1 LNATYFRF
9 EQPWFLL
16 LAVLPPLFWLCARRF
31 HNPPAIRFAAARIF
45 EKSAM
50 IRRSWRK
57 VVENSFYYLG
67 CTALIVALA
76 RPQLGTATNQMRT
89 EGIDIMILLDVS
101 LSMLSED
108 YEIGSQRASRLEVV
122 KEVTG
127 KFISGRTNDRIGL
140 IIFSGRAYVVSPLTL
155 DHSWLVEN
163 LARLS
168 IRRSGDQTAIGSSF
182 VEDGTAIGSALVTA
196 ASRLQDKHA
205 KTRVIVLLTDGDN
218 NAGKIP
224 PLTAAEAA
232 AALGI
237 KIYTIGAGTNGLVPF
252 PHTDGFGNSYY
263 SQEYM
268 PFKEDTCR
276 EIARIGGGVFFRAAD
291 TKTMTEIFQKI
302 DQYEKTGGQIEKYQ
316 TYEDFFPWLLGAGI
330 CLLCGTF
337 ILTESLWSK
346 VP

>member
-1 LNATYFRF
+1 LV
-9 EQPWFLL
+9 
-16 LAVLPPLFWLCARRF
+16 VLPPLFWLFARHF
-31 HNPPAIRFAAARIF
+31 QSPPVIRFAAARIF
-45 EKSAM
+45 QKTAT

-57 VVENSFYYLG
+57 VVENSLYYLG
-67 CTALIVALA
+67 CAALIVALA
-76 RPQLGTATNQMRT
+76 RPQLGKATNQVRT
-89 EGIDIMILLDVS
+89 DGIDIMILLDVS

-122 KEVTG
+122 KQVTE
-127 KFISGRTNDRIGL
+127 KFITGRTNDRIGL

-168 IRRSGDQTAIGSSF
+168 IRRSGDQTAIGSSL
-182 VEDGTAIGSALVTA
+182 VEDGTAIGSALATA
-196 ASRLQDKHA
+196 AGRLQDKHA

-252 PHTDGFGNSYY
+252 PHTDGFGNTYY

-302 DQYEKTGGQIEKYQ
+302 DQYEKSGVQIQKYQ
-316 TYEDFFPWLLGAGI
+316 TYEDFFPWLVRVGI
-330 CLLCGTF
+330 CLLGGTF